1 VAGEGF
7 RVISPV
13 TIRGRVELDPFS
25 GALRSWFDPLLRPL
39 LAEPFAPREL
49 AREILRQAAGLLHWL
64 PTLWDVVDGPVLGIA
79 GERSVR
85 FSQEFKGVPV
95 LASEVVVNLHA
106 DSRLHSL
113 YNQYHYD
120 NPPAF
125 DTTAKVSPLAARA
138 LVARLS
144 NAYSEKEIGPPRLAI
159 MRYEPV
165 DRQPP
170 FRPGRPNRTRSQFL
184 RTVHAHLARAR
195 RRGAAPLLGRH
206 YLVWQV
212 TLRTKRPLGAW
223 LFLVDAGSGT
233 LLEVRD
239 LLSYA
244 TGHGKV
250 FDPNPVVSSGDLT
263 LSSSTPA
270 KTINALRV
278 PVTLERLDPAAAKGK
293 LHLDGAWVHME
304 DFAVPDF
311 PEPTSG
317 SGSFVFSATNR
328 KFLDVMAYYHIDAL
342 QNYIQTDL
350 DLAGVGDFSI
360 EVDPQGENG
369 SDLSQGTGTGI
380 TFGEGGI
387 PDAADAMVI
396 VHEYGHAL
404 QDTINPNSNLD
415 DYSSG
420 ETEGFSDFLAAV
432 YFDDKH
438 QPVTP
443 PTRGI
448 MFSWNWNPIDFP
460 GRSRC
465 YNLAAPPNTGD
476 WSVGSG
482 YRLAELWSSATF
494 ELYRK
499 LGGDAADPAVKR
511 AARDLSIRLH
521 LMAHANIPGSGATV
535 TQAAQQFEA
544 ADTGL
549 APWRYANGLHL
560 KVIYDTFLRRKVPGY
575 TPKPV
580 DVYVDDGRGGGY
592 GADDGN
598 DDNFQNTLWRDDFT
612 DTKEIWI
619 RRAPYAGGAV
629 PRPADHQV
637 PLRGQPA
644 NVYVQV
650 KNRGAVGSGPITVRV
665 FRAAGGGP
673 RLWPSGWSEIPPP
686 AAQPLDVT
694 PGGAVTG
701 GPFTWT
707 PAKAEKISLLAV
719 VECAEDRAVTQDLG
733 AAPDVSFADLVPF
746 DNNIA
751 MRDLKVVA
759 S

>member
-1 VAGEGF
+1 MAGEGF

-39 LAEPFAPREL
+39 VAGPFAPREL

-120 NPPAF
+120 IPPAF

-159 MRYEPV
+159 LRYEPV

-184 RTVHAHLARAR
+184 RTVHAHFARAR
-195 RRGAAPLLGRH
+195 RRGVAPLLGRH

-278 PVTLERLDPAAAKGK
+278 PVTLERLDPADGKGK

-342 QNYIQTDL
+342 QNYIQRDL

-612 DTKEIWI
+612 DTKDIWI

-629 PRPADHQV
+629 PSPADHQG

-733 AAPDVSFADLVPF
+733 AVPDVSFADLVPF